1 MLYMQNLMNLYI
13 RGNCISSVLSEFA
26 NVSNSS
32 KKSHCDSASN
42 SPNIAERLLNKSFF
56 KSSTYKIFLEVGIF
70 NESLLKKTFK
80 KAHANSGPLSP
91 PNRQILKGK

>member
-1 MLYMQNLMNLYI
+1 MLHIRNLMNSYI
-13 RGNCISSVLSEFA
+13 RGNCISFVLSKFA

-42 SPNIAERLLNKSFF
+42 SSNIAERPLNKSSF
-56 KSSTYKIFLEVGIF
+56 KSSTYEISLEVEIF

-80 KAHANSGPLSP
+80 KVHVNSGPLSL
-91 PNRQILKGK
+91 PNRQILKG

>member
-1 MLYMQNLMNLYI
+1 MLHMRNLMHLYI
-13 RGNCISSVLSEFA
+13 RGNCISFVLSEFA

-32 KKSHCDSASN
+32 KKSHCDSAFN
-42 SPNIAERLLNKSFF
+42 SPNVAERSLNKSSF
-56 KSSTYKIFLEVGIF
+56 KSSTYEISLEVEIF

-80 KAHANSGPLSP
+80 KAHANSGPLSL